1 MLLNR
6 LVFDLNQICDI
17 WSLSWSGSALSL
29 AAKLSQVKNF
39 NEASKVFSHIL
50 NLLLQFIK
58 FITNIVL
65 CDQQDETESNFVF
78 CFVFFLP

>member
-6 LVFDLNQICDI
+6 LVFGLNQICDI

-29 AAKLSQVKNF
+29 AAKVYQVKIF

-50 NLLLQFIK
+50 NLLLQFIT

-78 CFVFFLP
+78 CFFLQ